1 MERLNVVQERL
12 FYFLNTIR
20 GSTVL
25 RHRWDGVTLG
35 NPWFLDK
42 STCTEMKKE
51 KLEEDADTDK
61 VIDYTIG
68 FMGYDYKKI
77 TTDFQ
82 NSICLSITLFI
93 RFRASIK
100 VYLGEI

>member
-25 RHRWDGVTLG
+25 RHRWDGVNLG
-35 NPWFLDK
+35 NSCFLDK
-42 STCTEMKKE
+42 STCTEMQKE

-61 VIDYTIG
+61 VILPFSASFILAKTG
-68 FMGYDYKKI
+68 
-77 TTDFQ
+77 
-82 NSICLSITLFI
+82 LSLFI
-93 RFRASIK
+93 ERI
-100 VYLGEI
+100 YP